1 MDDLALA
8 RALHVF
14 AIVLW
19 IGGVAFVTTILLPS
33 IRKRQNELKG
43 PQLFESLE
51 GPFSLQAKFTT
62 LLAGLTGLY
71 IIYLTDGWNRFLEPS
86 YWWLSAMVAVWF
98 IFTMVLFVLEPL
110 FLHAWFRQK
119 AGSDPQAVLLLLQRM
134 HWVLLTLSLI
144 TVLGAVYG
152 SHG

>member
-14 AIVLW
+14 AVVLW
-19 IGGVAFVTTILLPS
+19 IGGVGFVTTVLLPS
-33 IRKRQNELKG
+33 IRRRQDVING
-43 PQLFESLE
+43 PALFESLE

-62 LLAGLTGLY
+62 LLAGLSGLY
-71 IIYLTDGWNRFLEPS
+71 MLWAIDGWERYLDPA
-86 YWWLSAMVAVWF
+86 YWWLHAMTVIWA
-98 IFTMVLFVLEPL
+98 IFTIVLFVLEPL
-110 FLHAWFRQK
+110 FLHDWFRRK
-119 AGSDPQAVLLLLQRM
+119 AETDAKAVLVLLQRM
-134 HWVLLTLSLI
+134 HWILLTLSLI

>member
-33 IRKRQNELKG
+33 IRKRQDELNG

-71 IIYLTDGWNRFLEPS
+71 IIYVTDGWERFLEPS
-86 YWWLSAMVAVWF
+86 NWWLYAMVAIWA

-110 FLHAWFRQK
+110 FLHAWFRRK
-119 AGSDPQAVLLLLQRM
+119 AETDPRRVMAILQRM
-134 HWVLLTLSLI
+134 HWILLTLSLI
-144 TVLGAVYG
+144 TVMGAVYG
-152 SHG
+152 THG